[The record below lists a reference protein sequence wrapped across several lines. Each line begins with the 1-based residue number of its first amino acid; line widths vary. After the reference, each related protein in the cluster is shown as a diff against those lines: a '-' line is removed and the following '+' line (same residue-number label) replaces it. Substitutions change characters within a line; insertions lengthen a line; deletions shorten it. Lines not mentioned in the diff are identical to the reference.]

1 MSPTADFEQ
10 EAGAGRRLYSKPHS
24 GRRPIPTIHGYREH
38 RKELEGQL
46 NETEEAQHEPE
57 DDSKPKRAFN
67 SVKAIF
73 KEEEG
78 PKSGHDPFPSVN
90 RNLEDRERRDA
101 DDSGFSS
108 SDSEGQESRDT
119 EGRKDDQGHGRSKK
133 KSKDDENKQQKS
145 ATEAAASAIDPREK
159 RKAMKKTKRTG
170 GGREVT
176 DPVTHLPIIIHDHT
190 DKDLQSAEQNLP
202 EPGTDH
208 RTARGLRGAT
218 KSDEE
223 LDAEQKELQQS
234 YNGMVKMFPPPDFD
248 ELRREL
254 ENVYQQALIAG
265 LVITATLTAT
275 VVSFLCKGPV
285 EGPKSI
291 IGTLY
296 GYLSNTAFVSICCA
310 IVAAGIM
317 GVGTWVR
324 NKVAALFDDET
335 WDAARRGEA
344 EVVGSDAELP
354 ESTQWLN
361 SLFSNIWPLINP
373 DLFVSMID
381 MIEDVMQASLPRVI
395 KMVSVEDMGQGSE
408 SFRVLGIRWLPTGAA
423 SQTVTPEGQLERPEK
438 NSSKDSKD
446 ALNSG
451 GGGDES
457 QNAPRRSGDES
468 DCENDD
474 MAAQLTQQEQQD
486 QAAMKQGLEGEEGD
500 FVNLGLALAYRSR
513 SSGKSIKSKAKN
525 AHLYIK
531 FYLPGGLAVPV
542 WVELKGFIA
551 TLRVRLQ
558 LTPDPPFIS
567 LCTLTFLGQPRVS
580 LSCVPLSKHSLNIM
594 DVPLISSFVQSSVD
608 AAVAEYVAPKSLTLN
623 LKDMLVGDDFK
634 KDTFSRGVIWIFI
647 KQARGFKQ
655 GDSGLGPFKEA
666 SSDSYVTVSWGK
678 FGKPVSSTRIVM
690 NEQQPDWHEYASIL
704 VTPEE
709 LNADEK
715 LRLQLWDSDRWTAD
729 DDLGRVEIDLKYLM
743 SCEDTRNRMQDRE
756 DQFRGQDSSEMLPG
770 TLTWSVG
777 YFTKPRIGE
786 EKLAKQTVNPE
797 ITTKEQLKEHVS
809 KLTERKL
816 RESGAGPHDDVVHQ
830 QKAQDYKEIED
841 SMIISAP
848 PSEEHL
854 SGILSIQIHNITGLE
869 VQRLNRRDR
878 EAMKDYAEESEQE
891 DDMPD
896 SYCTIILNHKKIY
909 KTRTKPKNSKP
920 FFNAGTERFIKD
932 WRTAEVMIAVRDSRE
947 REDDPLIGL
956 VFLPLAK
963 IFAKRSQI
971 HEDFPLVGGIGYG
984 RARVSL
990 VWRSVEMNLE
1000 PNLTGWDYG
1009 TLEVCGPVREA
1020 SKDSLPSDLRQH
1032 RIKLRTNMGKLKMQ
1046 PRGKRSKDKGNADT
1060 DSEGRQEW
1068 CPREK
1073 RVRENAFL
1081 PVRRRYAS
1089 ALVIE
1094 FRESAF
1100 GPDRTPAFAV
1110 IWLHE
1115 LTDEEER
1122 TFKLK
1127 VWKGGKNNLRRAESC
1142 CDYDGMHDGEEELGE
1157 VELTLKFWRGLS
1169 GYHKS
1174 YASQSKNAD
1183 MRNVMECLD
1192 TITDEGLRDDEGDE
1206 TDDTEPDSEDEDGGK
1221 EGDDQDAPVD
1231 GGEIETDEKGER
1243 EEANKETTDTN
1254 DSKADKEA
1262 AAAKR
1267 KRLQVHT
1274 NDSSSGSDSD
1284 SDKDGDEDDTFGKG
1298 GDDDGSDSR
1307 ETSPLKRLSRFKKIK
1322 SIFRSPVDG
1331 GTKAVLSVA
1340 TAGHD
1345 GGGGGDG
1352 GVRGRLKD
1360 YKDHHKQ
1367 LHRKHR
1373 GVMQW
1378 RAARQADHVGGKL
1391 SRLKGTVGGMF
1402 KHKEKDVGIETEV

>member
-1 MSPTADFEQ
+1 MPPSADFEQ
-10 EAGAGRRLYSKPHS
+10 EAGAGRRLYTKPHS

-46 NETEEAQHEPE
+46 NETEKAQHGPE

-67 SVKAIF
+67 SAKAIF

-78 PKSGHDPFPSVN
+78 PKSDHDPFPSVN
-90 RNLEDRERRDA
+90 RHLGDRETREGDESGIPS
-101 DDSGFSS
+101 DDHV
-108 SDSEGQESRDT
+108 EEESKHSAEQGGEHTGD
-119 EGRKDDQGHGRSKK
+119 GRGKN
-133 KSKDDENKQQKS
+133 KSKDEKNKQQKS
-145 ATEAAASAIDPREK
+145 ATESAASAIDPRAK

-176 DPVTHLPIIIHDHT
+176 DPITHLPIIIHDHT
-190 DKDLQSAEQNLP
+190 DKDLRSAEHNLP

-223 LDAEQKELQQS
+223 LDIEQEELQRS
-234 YNGMVKMFPPPDFD
+234 YNGMLKLFPPPDFD
-248 ELRREL
+248 ELRHEL
-254 ENVYQQALIAG
+254 ENIYQQALVAG
-265 LVITATLTAT
+265 LAITATLTAT
-275 VVSFLCKGPV
+275 VVLFLCRGPV
-285 EGPKSI
+285 ESPIGI
-291 IGTLY
+291 TGTLY
-296 GYLSNTAFVSICCA
+296 GCISNTIFVSICCA
-310 IVAAGIM
+310 IVAASIM

-324 NKVAALFDDET
+324 NRVAALFDDET

-344 EVVGSDAELP
+344 EIVGSEAELP

-395 KMVSVEDMGQGSE
+395 KMVNVEDLGQGSE

-423 SQTVTPEGQLERPEK
+423 SQTVTPEGKLERPEK
-438 NSSKDSKD
+438 NKSKD
-446 ALNSG
+446 ALNI
-451 GGGDES
+451 GDDNGNDS
-457 QNAPRRSGDES
+457 QMTSSHSS
-468 DCENDD
+468 DGSDSENEDI
-474 MAAQLTQQEQQD
+474 ASQLTQQEQQD
-486 QAAMKQGLEGEEGD
+486 QSAMKQGLEGEDGD
-500 FVNLGLALAYRSR
+500 FVNLELAVVYRSR

-531 FYLPGGLAVPV
+531 FYLPGGIAVPV

-623 LKDMLVGDDFK
+623 LKDMLVGEDSK
-634 KDTFSRGVIWIFI
+634 KDTFSRGVVWIFI

-655 GDSGLGPFKEA
+655 GDGGLGPFKEA

-709 LNADEK
+709 LNAEEK

-743 SCEDTRNRMQDRE
+743 SCEETKNRMQDRE
-756 DQFRGQDSSEMLPG
+756 DQFRGQDPDEMLPG

-777 YFTKPRIGE
+777 YFSKPRISE
-786 EKLAKQTVNPE
+786 EKLAKQTVNTD
-797 ITTKEQLKEHVS
+797 IKTKEQLKEHVS
-809 KLTERKL
+809 QLTERKL
-816 RESGAGPHDDVVHQ
+816 RESGADPHDDVVHQ
-830 QKAQDYKEIED
+830 QKALDYKEIED
-841 SMIISAP
+841 NMIISAP
-848 PSEEHL
+848 PSEEHV
-854 SGILSIQIHNITGLE
+854 SGILSVQIHNITGLE

-878 EAMKDYAEESEQE
+878 DAMKDHAEESEQE

-963 IFAKRSQI
+963 VFSKRSQI

-984 RARVSL
+984 RARISL
-990 VWRSVEMNLE
+990 VWRSVEMKLE
-1000 PNLTGWDYG
+1000 PNLMGWDYG

-1020 SKDSLPSDLRQH
+1020 SEGRLSADLCQH

-1046 PRGKRSKDKGNADT
+1046 PRGRRNKDKDKGDDGR
-1060 DSEGRQEW
+1060 DSDGRQEW
-1068 CPREK
+1068 CPRAK
-1073 RVRENAFL
+1073 RLRENAFL

-1094 FRESAF
+1094 
-1100 GPDRTPAFAV
+1100 
-1110 IWLHE
+1110 
-1115 LTDEEER
+1115 
-1122 TFKLK
+1122 
-1127 VWKGGKNNLRRAESC
+1127 
-1142 CDYDGMHDGEEELGE
+1142 
-1157 VELTLKFWRGLS
+1157 
-1169 GYHKS
+1169 
-1174 YASQSKNAD
+1174 
-1183 MRNVMECLD
+1183 
-1192 TITDEGLRDDEGDE
+1192 
-1206 TDDTEPDSEDEDGGK
+1206 
-1221 EGDDQDAPVD
+1221 
-1231 GGEIETDEKGER
+1231 
-1243 EEANKETTDTN
+1243 
-1254 DSKADKEA
+1254 
-1262 AAAKR
+1262 
-1267 KRLQVHT
+1267 
-1274 NDSSSGSDSD
+1274 
-1284 SDKDGDEDDTFGKG
+1284 
-1298 GDDDGSDSR
+1298 
-1307 ETSPLKRLSRFKKIK
+1307 
-1322 SIFRSPVDG
+1322 
-1331 GTKAVLSVA
+1331 
-1340 TAGHD
+1340 
-1345 GGGGGDG
+1345 
-1352 GVRGRLKD
+1352 
-1360 YKDHHKQ
+1360 
-1367 LHRKHR
+1367 
-1373 GVMQW
+1373 
-1378 RAARQADHVGGKL
+1378 
-1391 SRLKGTVGGMF
+1391 
-1402 KHKEKDVGIETEV
+1402 